1 MMNILKPVALPL
13 LACFFTCFSAMYVHA
28 MDTIDR
34 YTYSSK
40 GREWNLVQSKSTF
53 YEKGKLFSNVYFM
66 TPQSEESPRTGNKK
80 TTVLSDLSVGLWDV
94 KDSRPGLSTGRKDDK
109 RVTYISDRL
118 PNNYAPLDPVLFDQI
133 RGSHAIQIERI
144 MLPSSLIPIE
154 NLFICPFLHN
164 PTILSDSTISGA
176 AAGATA
182 AATIR
187 LRGNVT
193 IYRFSNDIN
202 IELPANDELPGVV
215 DEITVPAEAEIAIS
229 LDQSRITL
237 IELSVTECD
246 AADAN
251 VEPFTLSHVGEVEQE
266 ESSYGA
272 QQDAGVGIT
281 TLPEAGSVE
290 QLLPMSL
297 TPDNFKT
304 ADW

>member
-1 MMNILKPVALPL
+1 
-13 LACFFTCFSAMYVHA
+13 

-40 GREWNLVQSKSTF
+40 GSEWNLVQSKSTF
-53 YEKGKLFSNVYFM
+53 YEKGKLSSIVYFM

-80 TTVLSDLSVGLWDV
+80 TTVLSYLSVGLWDV
-94 KDSRPGLSTGRKDDK
+94 KEPTDHSGPGLSARRLINKKDGNRKDDK
-109 RVTYISDRL
+109 RVTYISDRI
-118 PNNYAPLDPVLFDQI
+118 PNNYVSLDPVLFDQI
-133 RGSHAIQIERI
+133 RESHAIQIERI

-202 IELPANDELPGVV
+202 IELPVNDGLPGAVE
-215 DEITVPAEAEIAIS
+215 EITVPAEAEIAIS

-237 IELSVTECD
+237 VELSVTESD

-251 VEPFTLSHVGEVEQE
+251 VEPFTLSYVGEVEQE
-266 ESSYGA
+266 ENRNGA
-272 QQDAGVGIT
+272 QQDAGAGIT
-281 TLPEAGSVE
+281 TLPEAGRVE